1 MFNTHLEWSPS
12 STNESTLSSM
22 EWEGQQMKKAN
33 WLEHIGE
40 GQKRETTC
48 NKYIKYILFMG
59 SKQRYLMRPLV
70 VEIQGARGA
79 TGEKFEIPLNKSEK
93 VINSKLW
100 A

>member
-33 WLEHIGE
+33 LLEHIGE

-48 NKYIKYILFMG
+48 NQYIKYILFMG
-59 SKQRYLMRPLV
+59 FKQRYLMRPLV
-70 VEIQGARGA
+70 VEIQGLLV
-79 TGEKFEIPLNKSEK
+79 K
-93 VINSKLW
+93 NSKFS
-100 A
+100 